1 MMDREGWGVCMCVC
15 VWWGHTV
22 LMPEQMARER
32 REKYKAAH
40 AKMCNRGLGAA
51 LLMRKSYPS

>member
-40 AKMCNRGLGAA
+40 AKMCN
-51 LLMRKSYPS
+51 